1 MLVDT
6 LILLALAFGGYLG
19 FKKGF
24 LIEIVS
30 ILAFVIATMV
40 AFKLMQTTIVFLK
53 PYIDQKSATPA
64 IAFITIFVGVFFLI
78 FFLGKFLTGML
89 RYTPFGIYDKFVG
102 AILGVVKYA
111 FFLSVILWL
120 LEASGLSKMYMNQTR
135 GAILYPFIVEFA
147 KKFVGWISYVIPFT
161 NVFDSIK
168 KLL

>member
-1 MLVDT
+1 MLVDI

-24 LIEIVS
+24 LIEVIS
-30 ILAFVIATMV
+30 ILAFVIATMM
-40 AFKLMQTTIVFLK
+40 AFKLLQTTIGFLK

-64 IAFITIFVGVFFLI
+64 VAFITIFVGVFFLI
-78 FFLGKFLTGML
+78 FILGKFLTGML

-102 AILGVVKYA
+102 AVLGVVKYA
-111 FFLSVILWL
+111 FFLSVIFWL
-120 LEASGLSKMYMNQTR
+120 LEASGLAKLYVNHTH
-135 GAILYPFIVEFA
+135 GGILYPFIVGFA

-161 NVFDSIK
+161 DVFESIR